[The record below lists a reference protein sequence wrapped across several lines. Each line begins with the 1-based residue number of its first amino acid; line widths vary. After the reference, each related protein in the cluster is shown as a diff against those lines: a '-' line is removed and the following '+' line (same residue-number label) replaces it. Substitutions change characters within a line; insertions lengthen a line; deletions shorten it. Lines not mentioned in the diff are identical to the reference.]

1 MKISLC
7 IVSLCCFSLF
17 AQENIFT
24 DTFEGKTLKK
34 EWKATDGHWRIGP
47 RKTLQQIIGGPNRL
61 GRIELNIPT
70 TDSIDI
76 SAKLSYFG
84 GKKSKD
90 FGAGFQLF
98 VPEKTGTFYE
108 IKFGTVGCNE
118 VSISRVMVELK
129 GNKCIN
135 RYKVLKKCVTP
146 IFELNKIYSIR
157 ITCKNGNICISMDD
171 EEIIDYSDSIKPFPK
186 KGKTA
191 LFTYGAAAD
200 FDDVCIGNLK

>member
-1 MKISLC
+1 MKIFLCVLLLSSLSFY
-7 IVSLCCFSLF
+7 V
-17 AQENIFT
+17 QGNNFT
-24 DTFEGKTLKK
+24 DSFEGRSLKK

-108 IKFGTVGCNE
+108 IKFGTVGE
-118 VSISRVMVELK
+118 KGLSVVRITLTEKDGKLK
-129 GNKCIN
+129 KQ
-135 RYKVLKKCVTP
+135 YKVLTRCETP
-146 IFELNKIYSIR
+146 IFEQNTVYSIQ
-157 ITCKNGNICISMDD
+157 ITCKEGTICVSMNG
-171 EEIIDYSDSIKPFPK
+171 EEILDFKDTVQPLPK
-186 KGKTA
+186 DGKIA
-191 LFTYGAAAD
+191 LFT
-200 FDDVCIGNLK
+200 

>member
-1 MKISLC
+1 MKIFLCVLLLSSLSFY
-7 IVSLCCFSLF
+7 V
-17 AQENIFT
+17 QGNNFT
-24 DTFEGKTLKK
+24 DSFEGRSLKK

-61 GRIELNIPT
+61 GRIELNIPMV
-70 TDSIDI
+70 DSIDI
-76 SAKLSYFG
+76 QAKISYFG
-84 GKKSKD
+84 GKKDKNY
-90 FGAGFQLF
+90 GAGFQFF
-98 VPEKTGTFYE
+98 VPEKNGTFYE

-118 VSISRVMVELK
+118 VSISRVTVEFK

-146 IFELNKIYSIR
+146 LFELNKIYSVR

-186 KGKTA
+186 KGKTV